1 MYALSRAFV
10 LALLALL
17 GFSSAAISAD
27 PAGTIRGT
35 ITDSS
40 DGALP
45 GVTVVATSAEG
56 RVLATAVT
64 DGSGA
69 YELSTLPAAEV
80 RLTFQLDGFVT
91 AAVSIPVQP
100 GTVLNVPK
108 RLEVAPV
115 TETVVVVGQAP
126 DASPSRFVP
135 PPAPV
140 VSPVPVHDVES
151 VCGPAKPEAT
161 PESLGTIRSSR
172 FEAARDLYTKDDEL
186 VIDGGTLNGLEV
198 GQNLVVRRHFRVS
211 DARGAAGR
219 GEHTA
224 GLIQIVT
231 AGERIS
237 SAVVVYVCDELMK
250 GDFLASFKPEP
261 KRTPEPVGIPAYADA
276 ARILF
281 ADAGQSLGAPGRL
294 MVIDRGRDHGIRV
307 GQRVTLFRRRA
318 RSGTNPSVVG
328 DAVVVALRGDSATIR
343 VQGAIDVISSG
354 DWAAPQ
360 NLSPLTSTTAGAGSR
375 DY

>member
-1 MYALSRAFV
+1 MYGLSRALV
-10 LALLALL
+10 LAIVALL
-17 GFSSAAISAD
+17 GFCSPASSAD
-27 PAGTIRGT
+27 TGTIRGV

-45 GVTVVATSAEG
+45 GVTVVATSVDG

-69 YELSTLPAAEV
+69 YDLVSLPATEV
-80 RLTFQLDGFVT
+80 RLAFQLDGFVT
-91 AAVSIPVQP
+91 AAVSVPVQP
-100 GTVLNVPK
+100 GRVLIVPK

-126 DASPSRFVP
+126 DASPARFVP

-140 VSPVPVHDVES
+140 LVPVPVHDVAS
-151 VCGPAKPEAT
+151 VCGPAKPDARS
-161 PESLGTIRSSR
+161 ESPGSIRSGR
-172 FEAARDLYTKDDEL
+172 VEAQRDLYTKDDEL
-186 VIDGGTLNGLEV
+186 IIDGGTLNGLAV

-211 DARGAAGR
+211 DAPGAAGK

-237 SAVVVYVCDELMK
+237 TAAVVYACDELRK
-250 GDFLASFKPEP
+250 GDFLASFNPEP
-261 KRTPEPVGIPAYADA
+261 TRMPDPVGIPSFTDA

-281 ADAGQSLGAPGRL
+281 ADAGQTLGAPGRL
-294 MVIDRGRDHGIRV
+294 MVIDRGREHGIRV

-318 RSGTNPSVVG
+318 RGGAKPSIVG
-328 DAVVVALRGDSATIR
+328 DAVVVAIRGDSATIR
-343 VQGAIDVISSG
+343 VEGMTDVISSG

-360 NLSPLTSTTAGAGSR
+360 HSSPLTSSTAGAGSR
-375 DY
+375 QH